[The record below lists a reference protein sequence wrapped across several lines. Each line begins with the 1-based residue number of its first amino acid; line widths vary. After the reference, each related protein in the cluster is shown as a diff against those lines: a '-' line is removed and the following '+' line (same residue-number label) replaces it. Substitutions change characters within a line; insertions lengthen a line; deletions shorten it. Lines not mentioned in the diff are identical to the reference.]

1 MTKTVAIM
9 QPYLFPYL
17 GYFQLLGMV
26 DEYVVYDDVH
36 FIQRGWIARNN
47 ILLDGQRRRFS
58 ISLSQASQNRLI
70 NEIVIADDFRKFL
83 KTVEQAYRRAPHFSR
98 VMPLLTRICDFPDR
112 NLARFA
118 THALGQIAAEL
129 EIETRIVVSSHLAK
143 DNTLRAQERILSICK
158 TLEADVYVNPEGG
171 QTLYDREAF
180 RSHGIELR
188 FLHSDAEDYL
198 QFGEAFVPHL
208 SIIDVMMFNEIGAIR
223 KMLGNYRL
231 V

>member
-1 MTKTVAIM
+1 MTKKVAIM

-47 ILLDGQRRRFS
+47 ILLGGQRRRFS

-98 VMPLLTRICDFPDR
+98 VIPLLKRICDFPDR

-118 THALGQIAAEL
+118 THALEQIAADL
-129 EIETRIVVSSHLAK
+129 GIDTRIVVSSHLAK
-143 DNTLRAQERILSICK
+143 DNTLRAQEKILSICK
-158 TLEADVYVNPEGG
+158 TLEADVYVNAEGG
-171 QTLYDREAF
+171 QALYDREAF

-198 QFGEAFVPHL
+198 QFGEPFVPHL
-208 SIIDVMMFNEIGAIR
+208 SIIDVMMFNEVGAIR
-223 KMLGNYRL
+223 KLLENYRL